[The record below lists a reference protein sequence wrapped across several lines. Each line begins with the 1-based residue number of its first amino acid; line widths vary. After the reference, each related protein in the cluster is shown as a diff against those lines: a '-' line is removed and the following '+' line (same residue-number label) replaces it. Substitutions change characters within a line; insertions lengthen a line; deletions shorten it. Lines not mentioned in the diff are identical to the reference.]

1 MNCPNC
7 NREFPDKMNL
17 KIKFCPMCGSR
28 LFEDGKEYVIQI
40 ECVGQRSMGDPNMMV
55 FLDDRE
61 LYEVRPG
68 ESICFATKAGFH
80 ALRFRQKVRNKTIT
94 LLVNSSYAIKAYFN
108 SLSGLIETGITKY
121 VDNGADFRIN
131 TMSLTEPVMVME
143 NDRKGFDTL
152 LGNDDPDYEF
162 RVTSGFKEGVL
173 SIYDERC
180 EFTADTSMIK
190 EIVYYKNV
198 VGIKKKM
205 GAIDVQ
211 CDGNVHKVYS
221 IPKDSYN
228 EVLAFLSNRIK
239 EVKNSTE

>member
-1 MNCPNC
+1 
-7 NREFPDKMNL
+7 
-17 KIKFCPMCGSR
+17 
-28 LFEDGKEYVIQI
+28 
-40 ECVGQRSMGDPNMMV
+40 
-55 FLDDRE
+55 
-61 LYEVRPG
+61 
-68 ESICFATKAGFH
+68 
-80 ALRFRQKVRNKTIT
+80 
-94 LLVNSSYAIKAYFN
+94 
-108 SLSGLIETGITKY
+108 
-121 VDNGADFRIN
+121 
-131 TMSLTEPVMVME
+131 MSLTEPVMVME